1 VRTPGTTGSLRRPL
15 SWLRKGAVHGCRARE
30 PPETIGRQQPHAAA
44 CAEFRALASRGR
56 CSAPVRGGDGRWR
69 EAEDHGREAH
79 GACAAAHA
87 KFQSG
92 RSTHGRLDRPPAV
105 QDAAEVESRAR
116 PSGVRGAGQ
125 TGPDASVDAHGASGT
140 RPTRLRAAVPAT
152 QGVHRRGMGAVRHGC
167 RPTDRSEKSDSL
179 PTRTLASAGGA
190 KRRRIRPQVSGR
202 NSVVATQIGRA
213 EEAIQR
219 SSRRTNRGRSS

>member
-1 VRTPGTTGSLRRPL
+1 M
-15 SWLRKGAVHGCRARE
+15 HGCRARE

-69 EAEDHGREAH
+69 EAKDHGREAH

-92 RSTHGRLDRPPAV
+92 RSTHGRRDRPPAV

-140 RPTRLRAAVPAT
+140 RPTRLR
-152 QGVHRRGMGAVRHGC
+152 GRRTRDARCASSRHGG
-167 RPTDRSEKSDSL
+167 RQARM
-179 PTRTLASAGGA
+179 SADGSIGEVRFA
-190 KRRRIRPQVSGR
+190 PNPNTRIRWRRKAPTHTASSFGHKFGCGDPDQR
-202 NSVVATQIGRA
+202 T

-219 SSRRTNRGRSS
+219 SIRRTNRGRSS